1 LVASK
6 KYDTAREEIDLP
18 TYVLTDWLKMQ
29 VLARAADLGVKAMIY
44 LDGTWLA
51 QGEPAKA

>member
-1 LVASK
+1 
-6 KYDTAREEIDLP
+6 
-18 TYVLTDWLKMQ
+18 MQ

-51 QGEPAKA
+51 

>member
-1 LVASK
+1 MSGQIG
-6 KYDTAREEIDLP
+6 YRCRC
-18 TYVLTDWLKMQ
+18 W
-29 VLARAADLGVKAMIY
+29 RAADLGVKAMIY